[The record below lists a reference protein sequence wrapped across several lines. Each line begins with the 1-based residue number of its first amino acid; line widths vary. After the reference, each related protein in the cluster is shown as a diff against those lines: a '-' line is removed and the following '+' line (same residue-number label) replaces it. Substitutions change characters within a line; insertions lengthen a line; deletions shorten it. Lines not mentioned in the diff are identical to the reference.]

1 MERHLNAILM
11 REEAALMVLI
21 RRAVQLK
28 ADIVRRD
35 ARECGQR
42 VVLNFGHTIG
52 HALEQLT
59 GYTLLHGYAVALGLL
74 VEAKISQVMGL
85 LAAQA
90 YQDLKAFSSS
100 FEHFFAGFKSLQY
113 R

>member
-1 MERHLNAILM
+1 M

-85 LAAQA
+85 LAQA
-90 YQDLKAFSSS
+90 YQDLKAFLLRLNISSQALKA
-100 FEHFFAGFKSLQY
+100 FNIDDIIK
-113 R
+113 